1 VSFETPGPPEGAGAP
16 RRPVM
21 PGRRRGRAL
30 LPTIL
35 IVVGLLIA
43 FSIFTGFYTD
53 LLWYQSVHY
62 TNVFTTTLRAKS
74 LLFFLFGILFAVAV
88 GANFVIAYRTRPTYQ
103 ALIPGQA
110 ELDRYRIALDPYRRL
125 VVAAVCVLLGLIS
138 GSSAAGSWRTYL
150 LWRHGASFGQKDPQ
164 FGKDISFFT
173 FDLPFYRF
181 VLGFAFATVVVSL
194 IAAAATH
201 YLYGGLRVQ
210 PLLGERA
217 TAAARVHLSVLL
229 GTFVLLKAIA
239 YWLDRYGLAVKEGH
253 IGRADFTGLA
263 YTDVNAVLL
272 GRSIL
277 AIISLICA
285 VLFFANIIRRTW
297 LLPGVGVGLL
307 LLSALLI
314 GGIYPAIVQRF
325 EVKPSE
331 QSKEQPYI
339 KRNIDATRAAY
350 GIDNVQVRTYSAT
363 TEATAN
369 QLRADSDTTASIRLL
384 DPAKVSPTFKNLQQI
399 KSYYDFATD
408 LDVDRYVLD
417 GQKRDVV
424 VAAREL
430 DLTGLPAAQSNW
442 INDHTVYTHGFGFVA
457 ALGNTSDGGR
467 PSFVSSG
474 IPPTGALKVGQPRIY
489 FGEES
494 PDYSIVGAPKGASPQ
509 ELDFPTDTGAGG
521 QQNNTY
527 DGGGGVA
534 VGSFWRKLIFA
545 TKYQESNIFLSNQ
558 VNADS
563 RILYDREPKTRVEKV
578 APWLTLDGDPY
589 PAIVNGKIVWIV
601 DGYTTSN
608 GYPYSTRSSLDDVT
622 TDSRST
628 SATALVTPVS
638 RQVNYI
644 RNSVKA
650 TVDAYTGKVTLYQW
664 DTKDPVLKTWMGAYP
679 NTVQPFS
686 AISDELMAHF
696 KYPEDLFKVQREML
710 ANYHVT
716 KASAFYSGGDFWR
729 VPVDPTQDAT
739 DSGLQPPYYLTLRM
753 PGQTQSTFSLTSAY
767 VPTGDRNNLSAFVAV
782 DADPGPDYGQFRVLQ
797 LPRSVQI
804 NGPSQVQNA
813 FRSDDQVAEQ
823 LNILS
828 RGSKV
833 QFGNLLTLPVGGGL
847 LYVEPVYVQA
857 EATTSFPLLRKVLV
871 SFGDKVAFE
880 DTLQGSLDK
889 VFSGESGATTG
900 GDTGTGDTGN
910 GTTVTNNQELAT
922 ALADAQ
928 KALTDSAAALKAGDF
943 AAYGVAQAALKDA
956 IDRALAAEASP
967 KSKPS
972 GTASPKPSSSPSA
985 SGSG

>member
-1 VSFETPGPPEGAGAP
+1 
-16 RRPVM
+16 M
-21 PGRRRGRAL
+21 PSRRRGRAL
-30 LPTIL
+30 LPTLL
-35 IVVGLLIA
+35 IVVGLIIA

-53 LLWYQSVHY
+53 LLWYQSVDY
-62 TNVFTTTLRAKS
+62 TRVFTTTLRAKA
-74 LLFFLFGILFAVAV
+74 LLFFVFGILFAGAV
-88 GANFVIAYRTRPTYQ
+88 GVNFVVAYRTRPTYQ

-110 ELDRYRIALDPYRRL
+110 ELDRYRTAIDPYRR
-125 VVAAVCVLLGLIS
+125 VVLLAICVLLGLIA
-138 GSSAAGSWRTYL
+138 GSSASGSWRTYL
-150 LWRHGASFGQKDPQ
+150 QWRHGVSFGVKDPQ

-173 FDLPFYRF
+173 FDLPWYRF
-181 VLGFAFATVVVSL
+181 VLGFAFATIVVSL
-194 IAAAATH
+194 IAAAVTH
-201 YLYGGLRVQ
+201 YLYGGLRLQ

-217 TAAARVHLSVLL
+217 TPAARVHLSVLL
-229 GTFVLLKAIA
+229 GSFVLLKAIA

-285 VLFFANIIRRTW
+285 ALFFANIVRRTW
-297 LLPGVGVGLL
+297 LLPGLGVGGLL
-307 LLSALLI
+307 VSALVV

-331 QSKEQPYI
+331 QTKEQPYI

-350 GIDNVQVRTYSAT
+350 GIDKVDVQTYSAT
-363 TEATAN
+363 TKASAN

-384 DPAKVSPTFKNLQQI
+384 DPAIEGPTFKNLQQI
-399 KSYYDFATD
+399 KSYYDFAAT
-408 LDVDRYVLD
+408 LDVDRYVID
-417 GQKRDVV
+417 GKRRDVV

-430 DLTGLPAAQSNW
+430 DLTGLPGAQRNW

-474 IPPTGALKVGQPRIY
+474 IPPTGSLKVGQPRIY

-494 PDYSIVGAPKGASPQ
+494 PSYSIVGGPKGSSPQ
-509 ELDFPTDTGAGG
+509 ELDFPNDTGAAG

-534 VGSFWRKLIFA
+534 VGSFWRKLIFS
-545 TKYQESNIFLSNQ
+545 TKYQESSIFLSNQ
-558 VNADS
+558 VNSAS
-563 RILYDREPKTRVEKV
+563 RILYDRDPKTRVEKV

-589 PAIVNGKIVWIV
+589 PALVGGKIVWIV
-601 DGYTTSN
+601 DGYTSSN
-608 GYPYSTRSSLDDVT
+608 GYPYSTRSSLNDIT
-622 TDSRST
+622 TDSQSS
-628 SATALVTPVS
+628 SATALVAPVE
-638 RQVNYI
+638 RVNYI

-650 TVDAYTGKVTLYQW
+650 TVDAYSGKVTLYQW
-664 DTKDPVLKTWMGAYP
+664 DQKDPVLETWMRAYP
-679 NTVQPFS
+679 NTVQGFS
-686 AISDELMAHF
+686 KISDELKAHF
-696 KYPEDLFKVQREML
+696 KYPEDLFKVQRQML

-716 KASAFYSGGDFWR
+716 KPKEFYSGGDFWR
-729 VPVDPTQDAT
+729 VPVDPTQQ
-739 DSGLQPPYYLTLRM
+739 SQGLQPPYYLTLRM
-753 PGQTQSTFSLTSAY
+753 PGQSAASFSLTSAY

-782 DADPGPDYGQFRVLQ
+782 NADPGPDYGQFRVLQ

-813 FRSDDQVAEQ
+813 FQSDDVVAEQ
-823 LNILS
+823 LNILR
-828 RGSKV
+828 RGTTVKL
-833 QFGNLLTLPVGGGL
+833 GNLLTLPVGGGL
-847 LYVEPVYVQA
+847 LYVEPVFVQA
-857 EATTSFPLLRKVLV
+857 EDATSFPLLRKVLV

-889 VFSGESGATTG
+889 VFSGDSGVVTG
-900 GDTGTGDTGN
+900 GGSTGGGTGPTPTGP
-910 GTTVTNNQELAT
+910 VTSNAALAT

-928 KALTDSAAALKAGDF
+928 KALADSAAALKAGDF
-943 AAYGVAQAALKDA
+943 AAYGVAQKALQAA
-956 IDRALAAEASP
+956 ITQALAAEKATPSP
-967 KSKPS
+967 TPSSK
-972 GTASPKPSSSPSA
+972 SSPSTSSKSSPSPSP